1 MALDFFDKEA
11 VRQAL
16 VEPNDPTPS
25 AAAELLF
32 RLDRIQEAVDEL
44 DPSGATA
51 EDIANALQ
59 TE

>member
-25 AAAELLF
+25 AAAELVF
-32 RLDRIQEAVDEL
+32 RLDRIQDAVDAL
-44 DPSGATA
+44 ASDADVATVLA
-51 EDIANALQ
+51 ALQ

>member
-16 VEPNDPTPS
+16 VEPNDPSPS
-25 AAAELLF
+25 KAAELVF
-32 RLDRIQEAVDEL
+32 RLDRIQDAVDAL
-44 DPSGATA
+44 AAAASN
-51 EDIANALQ
+51 EDIVAALQ

>member
-25 AAAELLF
+25 KAAELVF
-32 RLDRIQEAVDEL
+32 RLDRIQDAVDALEAGDVSDTVL
-44 DPSGATA
+44 LA
-51 EDIANALQ
+51 ALQ

>member
-11 VRQAL
+11 VRQSL

-25 AAAELLF
+25 KAAELVF
-32 RLDRIQEAVDEL
+32 RLDRIQDAIDEDL
-44 DPSGATA
+44 DSGSTA
-51 EDIANALQ
+51 AEIVAALQ